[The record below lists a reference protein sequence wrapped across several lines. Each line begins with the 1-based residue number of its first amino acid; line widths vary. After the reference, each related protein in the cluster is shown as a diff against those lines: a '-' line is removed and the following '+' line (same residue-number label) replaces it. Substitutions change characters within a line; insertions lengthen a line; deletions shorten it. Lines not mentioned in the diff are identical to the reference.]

1 MVDMATCDVNI
12 LKDALG
18 IQQTGPRTVIV
29 PADPIIWSAETS
41 YEYLTLV
48 SSAGF
53 GQGYVAKKDVPAG
66 TPLTDT
72 KYWIPVASF
81 NAQVGALQ
89 NQMDKIQETTEAQVG
104 ALQNQMDKIQE
115 TTETLQH
122 AVSTANTNAMSL
134 YKRHL
139 VMFGDSWCAPTAG
152 SGLGIGEMVKD
163 ALGSL
168 KGYENFAVSGAMFGD
183 SNVCSIANNTY
194 AQLQSAISSMS
205 NDQRNDVTDVVILC
219 GVNNVNDTT
228 VPTSSACETHFK
240 AFQTAFPNAQ
250 VTMIYS
256 HFKTMTNANTIN
268 GKGRKYIGP
277 IHRGATACGV
287 RSVWDSLAWLSDA
300 NWASYWPAGSAD
312 TDRHPNSAGAATTA
326 KLIADVI
333 RGGSGRVFYDIASQL
348 VGGTGTPKDCALYLD
363 GTRVVG
369 TVTLECNTDAQSE
382 LTQYASIPTA
392 WASNA
397 TYPWNSLSTD
407 QNLNCGVMSVD
418 PVGRVMCRFTSS
430 GFGML
435 TANVSYDCF

>member
-1 MVDMATCDVNI
+1 MANQTCNPSITQV
-12 LKDALG
+12 LG
-18 IQQTGPRTVIV
+18 ITATGPRTVIV
-29 PADPIIWSAETS
+29 PADPIIWDAETS

-48 SSAGF
+48 ASADF
-53 GQGYVAKKDVPAG
+53 GQGYVAKKDVPSG

-72 KYWIPVASF
+72 DYWIPVASF
-81 NAQVGALQ
+81 NAQVGTLQ
-89 NQMDKIQETTEAQVG
+89 NQMTAIKKTTESLQTAVNTAQ
-104 ALQNQMDKIQE
+104 
-115 TTETLQH
+115 TT
-122 AVSTANTNAMSL
+122 ADTANANATSL

-139 VMFGDSWCAPTAG
+139 VMFGDSWCAPTTG

-194 AQLQSAISSMS
+194 AQLQSAISSM
-205 NDQRNDVTDVVILC
+205 NDDQRNDVTDVVILC
-219 GVNNVNDTT
+219 GVNNINDAT
-228 VPTSSACETHFK
+228 VPTASACETHFK

-250 VTMIYS
+250 VIMIYS
-256 HFKTMTNANTIN
+256 HFKTMTNHNTIN
-268 GKGRKYIGP
+268 GKGRKYISP
-277 IHRGATACGV
+277 IHRGAIACGV

-300 NWASYWPAGSAD
+300 NWASYWPTGSAD

-333 RGGSGRVFYDIASQL
+333 RGGSGRAFYDIASQL
-348 VGGTGTPKDCALYLD
+348 IAGTGTPTDCCLYLD

-369 TVTLECNTDAQSE
+369 TVTLECNTDAQDE

-397 TYPWNSLSTD
+397 TYPWNALSTN
-407 QNLNCGVMSVD
+407 QNLNCGVMSID

-430 GFGML
+430 GFGMA

>member
-1 MVDMATCDVNI
+1 MADQTCNPSI
-12 LKDALG
+12 ITQALG
-18 IQQTGPRTVIV
+18 ITATGPRTVIV
-29 PADPIIWSAETS
+29 PADPIEWSAETS

-48 SSAGF
+48 SSADF
-53 GQGYVAKKDVPAG
+53 GQGYVAKKDVPSG

-72 KYWIPVASF
+72 DYWIPVASF

-89 NQMDKIQETTEAQVG
+89 NQMKNIQETT
-104 ALQNQMDKIQE
+104 K
-115 TTETLQH
+115 TLQT
-122 AVSTANTNAMSL
+122 AVTTAQTTADTANTNATSL

-139 VMFGDSWCAPTAG
+139 VMFGDSWCAPTTG
-152 SGLGIGEMVKD
+152 SGLGIGEMVRD

-194 AQLQSAISSMS
+194 VQLQSAISSMN

-219 GVNNVNDTT
+219 GVNNVNDST

-256 HFKTMTNANTIN
+256 HFKTMTNSSTIN

-300 NWASYWPAGSAD
+300 NWASYWPTGSAD

-333 RGGSGRVFYDIASQL
+333 RGGSGRVLYDIASQL
-348 VGGTGTPKDCALYLD
+348 VGGKGTPNDCVLYLD

-369 TVTLECNTDAQSE
+369 TVTLECNTDSQSD

-397 TYPWNSLSTD
+397 TYPWNSLSTN
-407 QNLNCGVMSVD
+407 QNLNCGVMSID

-430 GFGML
+430 GFGFV